1 MRWNKFYKFD
11 NSAKLFKMKTF
22 IVFFSFFLLVNTAN
36 SQDVIRGTVLN
47 AKTNEPVE
55 FVSVF
60 VEGTLLGVSTDELG
74 NFKLNYAYT
83 NKNQKVIFQRLGY
96 VSDTVEVEQILLQK
110 KVLIMPTEQT
120 IDEVVIY
127 PVNAFDLLQK
137 ALENI
142 PKNYYSKP
150 ILQKAFYRQYGVA
163 NNDLIAFEEADFSMV
178 NFFNE
183 KTKRDYVSVE
193 KARGMIDFEVIK
205 SLGKLVEKN
214 IKDDSLFILDNA
226 ALLKAFNP
234 NYERLI
240 EDKKSFF
247 GEKGDKQYVYS
258 YNGLMLKDD
267 RVVHYVSFDQKEK
280 LKKTLF
286 RGNVYIDTATLAI
299 VETEVE
305 LSPKGVDFQKLLPL
319 KFRLLVKLL
328 GFSIEI
334 YNIKFRA
341 HYSLHNNFWVVKDGD
356 YLISGKISKKN
367 GISIAGD
374 FVAEYWVKE
383 NLPQQSFTKKS
394 SEYDIILPSL
404 EPFKDADFWD
414 SKNKF
419 PLNSNVKKLL
429 DKQLK

>member
-1 MRWNKFYKFD
+1 MKKNIAFLSVFLVV
-11 NSAKLFKMKTF
+11 NS
-22 IVFFSFFLLVNTAN
+22 IQ
-36 SQDVIRGTVLN
+36 SQDFIRGSVLN
-47 AKTNEPVE
+47 ANTNEPIE

-74 NFKLNYAYT
+74 NFKQQYIYT
-83 NKNQKVIFQRLGY
+83 DKLQKVIFQRLGY
-96 VSDTVEVEQILLQK
+96 VTDTILVEQLLQQR
-110 KVLIMPTEQT
+110 KVKLVPTEQT

-137 ALENI
+137 AIEKI
-142 PKNYYSKP
+142 PQNYYSKP
-150 ILQKAFYRQYGVA
+150 LVQTAFYRQYGVA
-163 NNDLIAFEEADFSMV
+163 NNELIAFEEADFAMV

-183 KTKRDYVSVE
+183 KSKKDFVSVE
-193 KARGMIDFEVIK
+193 KARGLIDFEIIK

-214 IKDDSLFILDNA
+214 IKDDSLFIIDNA

-234 NYERLI
+234 NYEQLI

-247 GEKGDKQYVYS
+247 GEKGEKLYVYS
-258 YNGLMLKDD
+258 YNGLVMKDD

-299 VETEVE
+299 VEIEAE
-305 LSPKGVDFQKLLPL
+305 LSPQGVDFQKLLPL

-341 HYSLHNNFWVVKDGD
+341 HYSLNNDFWVVKDGD
-356 YLISGKISKKN
+356 YLVSGKISKKN
-367 GISIAGD
+367 GVSIAGD
-374 FVAEYWVKE
+374 FIAQYWVKE
-383 NLPQQSFTKKS
+383 NIPKQNFMKKS
-394 SEYDIILPSL
+394 SEYDIILPDI
-404 EPFKDADFWD
+404 EPFKNANYWD
-414 SKNKF
+414 KNNIF
-419 PLNSNVKKLL
+419 PLNSNVRKLL
-429 DKQLK
+429 DEQLR

>member
-1 MRWNKFYKFD
+1 MKKNIAFLSVFLVV
-11 NSAKLFKMKTF
+11 NS
-22 IVFFSFFLLVNTAN
+22 IQ
-36 SQDVIRGTVLN
+36 SQDFIRGSVLN
-47 AKTNEPVE
+47 ANTNEPIE

-74 NFKLNYAYT
+74 NFKLQYIYT
-83 NKNQKVIFQRLGY
+83 DKLQKVIFQRLGY
-96 VSDTVEVEQILLQK
+96 VTDTILVEQLLQQR
-110 KVLIMPTEQT
+110 KVKLVPTEQT

-137 ALENI
+137 AIEKI
-142 PKNYYSKP
+142 PQNYYSKP
-150 ILQKAFYRQYGVA
+150 LVQTAFYRQYGVA
-163 NNDLIAFEEADFSMV
+163 NNELIAFEEADFAMV

-183 KTKRDYVSVE
+183 KSKKDFVSVE
-193 KARGMIDFEVIK
+193 KARGLIDFEIIK

-214 IKDDSLFILDNA
+214 IKDDSLFIIDNA

-234 NYERLI
+234 NYEQLI

-247 GEKGDKQYVYS
+247 GEKGEKQYVYS
-258 YNGLMLKDD
+258 YNGLVMKDD

-299 VETEVE
+299 VEIEAE
-305 LSPKGVDFQKLLPL
+305 LSPQGVDFQKLLPL

-341 HYSLHNNFWVVKDGD
+341 HYSLNNDFWVVKDGD
-356 YLISGKISKKN
+356 YLVSGKISKKN
-367 GISIAGD
+367 GVSIAGD
-374 FVAEYWVKE
+374 FIAQYWVKE
-383 NLPQQSFTKKS
+383 NIPKQNFMKKS
-394 SEYDIILPSL
+394 SEYDIILPDI
-404 EPFKDADFWD
+404 EPFKNANYWD
-414 SKNKF
+414 KNNIF
-419 PLNSNVKKLL
+419 PLNSNVRKLL
-429 DKQLK
+429 DEQLR